1 LTNPVPSES
10 QPQHRAFAALRAPG
24 FGIYL
29 VGSMLAMMADA
40 IEHVISYWIVFE
52 KFRSPA
58 LGGFAV
64 ISHWLPFLLFSIW
77 SGVLAD
83 RFDPRRIIQIGM
95 VLYMLCSLAWGV
107 LFLTDSLEVWHAIA
121 ILSVHGIAG
130 VLWAPASQLLIHD
143 IAGRGQLH
151 SAVRLVA
158 MARVLGLL
166 GGPAVGG
173 AMLLMFG
180 ATAGIL
186 LNALFYVPLIWWLWR
201 APYGPRFRAAPRV
214 AASEHRGIAGLAETV
229 REIAGNRVVIAM
241 TIVAGVSSLLVGN
254 AYQAQMPEFA
264 ADLGHVDADVYYSM
278 LLGANA
284 LGALIAGIVLESYA
298 LLSPRPKTVFT
309 LVILWCLC
317 MFGFAVS
324 TSYPLS
330 LALLLAAGFLN
341 LAFGSIA
348 QALVQLAS
356 PEHVRGRVIGLY
368 NMSYNG
374 LRAFSGVTVGMGG
387 SLVGVHWSLALSSL
401 ALLVITAALFAIAVR
416 SAAAQGAE

>member
-1 LTNPVPSES
+1 LTNPVQSES

-29 VGSMLAMMADA
+29 VGSMLAMMADS
-40 IEHVISYWIVFE
+40 IEHVISYWIVFD

-64 ISHWLPFLLFSIW
+64 FSHWLPFLLFSIW

-95 VLYMLCSLAWGV
+95 VLYMLCSLAWGI
-107 LFLTDSLEVWHAIA
+107 LFLTNSLEVWHAIA

-130 VLWAPASQLLIHD
+130 VLWAPASQLMIYD

-151 SAVRLVA
+151 SAVRLLST
-158 MARVLGLL
+158 ARVLGLL

-186 LNALFYVPLIWWLWR
+186 LNALFYIPLTWWLWR

-214 AASEHRGIAGLAETV
+214 APSERLGIAGLAETA
-229 REIAGNRVVIAM
+229 REIAGNRVVVTM
-241 TIVAGVSSLLVGN
+241 TIVAGMSSLLVGN

-284 LGALIAGIVLESYA
+284 LGALVAGIVLESYA
-298 LLSPRPKTVFT
+298 LLLPRMKTVFM
-309 LVILWCLC
+309 LVLLWCLC

-330 LALLLAAGFLN
+330 LALLLVAGFLN
-341 LAFGSIA
+341 LAFGSMA

-356 PEHVRGRVIGLY
+356 PERVRGRVIGLY

-387 SLVGVHWSLALSSL
+387 SFVGVHWSLSLSSL
-401 ALLVITAALFAIAVR
+401 ALMVITAVLFAIAMR
-416 SAAAQGAE
+416 SAATQTGK

>member
-1 LTNPVPSES
+1 LTNPVQSEA

-29 VGSMLAMMADA
+29 TGSMLAMMADA
-40 IEHVISYWIVFE
+40 IEHVISYWIMFE

-58 LGGFAV
+58 LGGYAV

-107 LFLTDSLEVWHAIA
+107 LFLTDSLEIWHAVA
-121 ILSVHGIAG
+121 ILSVHGVAG
-130 VLWAPASQLLIHD
+130 VLWAPASQLLIYD
-143 IAGRGQLH
+143 IAGRAQLH
-151 SAVRLVA
+151 SAVRLLA

-180 ATAGIL
+180 ATVGIL
-186 LNALFYVPLIWWLWR
+186 LNALFYIPLAWWLWR
-201 APYGPRFRAAPRV
+201 APYGPRFRAAPRA
-214 AASEHRGIAGLAETV
+214 AASEHRGFAGVAQTL
-229 REIAGNRVVIAM
+229 RDIAGNHVVITM
-241 TIVAGVSSLLVGN
+241 TVVAGVSSLLVGN

-284 LGALIAGIVLESYA
+284 LGALIAGIALESYA
-298 LLSPRPKTVFT
+298 FLQPRPRTVFT
-309 LVILWCLC
+309 LVILWCVC
-317 MFGFAVS
+317 IFGFAVS

-330 LALLLAAGFLN
+330 LALLLVAGFLN
-341 LAFGSIA
+341 LAFGSMA
-348 QALVQLAS
+348 QALVQLAA

-374 LRAFSGVTVGMGG
+374 MRAFSGVTVGMGG
-387 SLVGVHWSLALSSL
+387 SLIGVHWSLALSAL
-401 ALLVITAALFAIAVR
+401 ALMVITVALLAVAMR
-416 SAAAQGAE
+416 SAAARAAK